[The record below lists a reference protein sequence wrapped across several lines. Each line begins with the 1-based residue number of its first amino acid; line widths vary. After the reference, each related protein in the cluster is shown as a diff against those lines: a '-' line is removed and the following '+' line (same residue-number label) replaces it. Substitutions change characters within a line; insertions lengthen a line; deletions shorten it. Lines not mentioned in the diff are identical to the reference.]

1 LNVTIKVVEKLVQRL
16 EDISKLLAVDMTVIA
31 LAALV
36 VVSNAIFTGPA
47 VEEPVLEA
55 VLAGREWFVKFPN
68 DHLFDGSVVANFL

>member
-1 LNVTIKVVEKLVQRL
+1 MDITVKVVKQLVQRL
-16 EDISKLLAVDMTVIA
+16 EDISKLLAVDMTVVA

-36 VVSNAIFTGPA
+36 VISNAIFTGLT

-55 VLAGREWFVKFPN
+55 VLAGREWFGKFPD